1 MSDEEW
7 AIDNCLFRTH
17 YSSLITHSSC
27 PLFIANSLM
36 SSTIHQTIDHLF
48 RHESGK
54 MISVLSKLLGLQNL
68 ETAQDI
74 VQDTL
79 LQALNTWTYNG
90 IPDNP
95 QGWLHRVARNKAID
109 YLRREKTFRHIS
121 PEYQYLLA
129 SEYSLV
135 PTVHQFFEEEAI
147 QDSQLRMIFACC
159 HPAIPVESQI
169 ALALKTLC
177 GLSASEIARAF
188 LTGEETITKR
198 IYRAKEKIRTEQIE
212 LELPP
217 PAQLPV
223 RLDAV
228 LHCLYLLFNEG
239 YNSSHPN
246 QLIREDLCEEAMR
259 LTYLLTQNKSTDL
272 PRTNALLA
280 LYCFQASRLQSRLD
294 DKGQIILLKH
304 QDRSLWYRPLIQKGY
319 YFLDKATEQE
329 MSTYHLEAAIAYLHA
344 SAPSFEQ
351 TDWKAIHYLY
361 TILHRQHPTPIIA
374 LNKAIAASYAID
386 KQTTLDQLLQIKGLE
401 KYYIYH
407 TAIGELYYEWDRK
420 EEAKHYYQKALTLT
434 NSIAEQQLLQE
445 KIRKCKG

>member
-1 MSDEEW
+1 M
-7 AIDNCLFRTH
+7 
-17 YSSLITHSSC
+17 
-27 PLFIANSLM
+27 M
-36 SSTIHQTIDHLF
+36 SSTINQTLDHLF

-54 MISVLSKLLGLQNL
+54 MISVLSKLLGLQYL

-79 LQALNTWTYNG
+79 LQALNTWGYNG

-95 QGWLHRVARNKAID
+95 QAWLYRVARNKAID
-109 YLRREKTFRHIS
+109 FLRREKTFRHIS
-121 PEYQYLLA
+121 PQYQYLLT

-135 PTVHQFFEEEAI
+135 STVHQFFEEEAV

-177 GLSASEIARAF
+177 GLSAAEIARAF
-188 LTGEETITKR
+188 LTGEDTVTKR
-198 IYRAKEKIRTEQIE
+198 IYRAREKIRTEGIE

-217 PAQLPV
+217 PAQLPH

-239 YNSSHPN
+239 YNSSHPD

-259 LTYLLTQNKSTDL
+259 LAYLLTQNEITDL

-280 LYCFQASRLQSRLD
+280 LFCFQASRLQARLD
-294 DKGQIILLKH
+294 DKGHIILLKH

-319 YFLDKATEQE
+319 TYLDKATQEE

-344 SAPSFEQ
+344 SAQSFEQ
-351 TDWKAIHYLY
+351 TDWKAIYYLY
-361 TILHRQHPTPIIA
+361 SILHRQDPTPIIA
-374 LNKAIAASYAID
+374 LNKAIAASYAVD
-386 KQTTLDQLLQIKGLE
+386 KQTALEQLLQIKGLE
-401 KYYIYH
+401 KYYLYH
-407 TAIGELYYEWDRK
+407 TALGELYFEWGRK
-420 EEAKHYYQKALTLT
+420 EEACAYYQKALSLT
-434 NSIAEQQLLQE
+434 SSLAEQQLLQE
-445 KIRKCKG
+445 KIRMAKA